1 MSNTPTPTAPT
12 TTTVDRR
19 AIWRAGGIAAAG
31 AALANVAVALIASA
45 ADVSLEVKQMG
56 ADVREE
62 LPIVLFAVASV
73 VGALIGVGLAQ
84 LLATRAG
91 ARQRFV
97 QIGIIGTVL
106 SFVSPLAADADSG
119 TKAVLTIT
127 HVVAAAVILPL
138 LAKTLRR

>member
-1 MSNTPTPTAPT
+1 MSNTPTPTVPT
-12 TTTVDRR
+12 STTVDRR

-84 LLATRAG
+84 LLAARAG
-91 ARQRFV
+91 ARQRFL
-97 QIGIIGTVL
+97 QIGVIGTVL
-106 SFVSPLAADADSG
+106 SFVSPLTADADSG
-119 TKAVLTIT
+119 TKAVLAIT